1 MANSKS
7 AKKRAR
13 QAEKRRQHNVSLRS
27 RMRSYLKVVLKF
39 IEQKNQAEAEAAYE
53 KALPILDGMVN
64 KGFIHKNN
72 AARRKSRLVKRIRAL
87 SS

>member
-1 MANSKS
+1 MANIKS

-27 RMRSYLKVVLKF
+27 RMRTYLKNVLKL
-39 IEQKNQAEAEAAYE
+39 IESKDAQGAQNAYK
-53 KALPILDGMVN
+53 KAVPILDGMVN

-72 AARRKSRLVKRIRAL
+72 AARRKSRLVKKIRSL
-87 SS
+87 QS